1 MANAALVKVRIRAFM
16 IGISQRT
23 GAGANP
29 ALAFRRLCAFF
40 PVISV
45 IANIERAAVVISA
58 ISVQAVAEIHLFS
71 CRSFRTTGL
80 AGTHRSEACRTL
92 ILNQIG
98 SEAYSGRRAVVASGV
113 AGRSV
118 VFVIT
123 VILSYLC
130 IATCIDCTT
139 RRTTGRVG
147 VRAVRSRRTRRA
159 GVAVHIRSRFA
170 CSSGRMA
177 RRRGRRPR
185 GIGRLSR
192 RTRRA

>member
-45 IANIERAAVVISA
+45 IANIERVAVVISA

-80 AGTHRSEACRTL
+80 AGTREACRTL

-98 SEAYSGRRAVVASGV
+98 SDAYSGRRAVVAYRV

-123 VILSYLC
+123 VILSYVC

>member
-45 IANIERAAVVISA
+45 IANIERVAVVISA

-80 AGTHRSEACRTL
+80 AGTREACRTL

-98 SEAYSGRRAVVASGV
+98 SDAYSGRRAVVAYRV

-118 VFVIT
+118 VFGIT
-123 VILSYLC
+123 VILSYFC

-147 VRAVRSRRTRRA
+147 VAVRSRRTRRA

-170 CSSGRMA
+170 GFSGRMA

>member
-71 CRSFRTTGL
+71 CRSFRTTV

-92 ILNQIG
+92 ILNKIG
-98 SEAYSGRRAVVASGV
+98 SDAYSGRRAVVAYGV

-118 VFVIT
+118 VFGIT
-123 VILSYLC
+123 VILSYV

-170 CSSGRMA
+170 GFSGRMA

>member
-1 MANAALVKVRIRAFM
+1 MANAALAVKGRIRAFM
-16 IGISQRT
+16 IGISQNT

-45 IANIERAAVVISA
+45 IANIVRGAVVISA
-58 ISVQAVAEIHLFS
+58 ISVYAVAEIHLFS

-80 AGTHRSEACRTL
+80 GTRTHRSEACRTL

-123 VILSYLC
+123 VILSYVC

-139 RRTTGRVG
+139 RRTTGRAAI
-147 VRAVRSRRTRRA
+147 AVRSRRTRRA
-159 GVAVHIRSRFA
+159 
-170 CSSGRMA
+170 
-177 RRRGRRPR
+177 
-185 GIGRLSR
+185 
-192 RTRRA
+192 

>member
-1 MANAALVKVRIRAFM
+1 MANATLVKVRIRAFM

-80 AGTHRSEACRTL
+80 AGTREACRTL

-98 SEAYSGRRAVVASGV
+98 SDAYSGRRAVVAYRV

-123 VILSYLC
+123 VILSYVC

-147 VRAVRSRRTRRA
+147 VAVRSLRTRRA

-170 CSSGRMA
+170 GFSGRMA

>member
-45 IANIERAAVVISA
+45 IANIVRAAVVISA

-80 AGTHRSEACRTL
+80 GTRSEACRTL
-92 ILNQIG
+92 ILNKIG
-98 SEAYSGRRAVVASGV
+98 SEAYSGRRAVVAYGV

-118 VFVIT
+118 VFGIT
-123 VILSYLC
+123 VILSYV

-170 CSSGRMA
+170 GFSGRMA

>member
-1 MANAALVKVRIRAFM
+1 MANATLVGTEKTPAFM

-45 IANIERAAVVISA
+45 IANIERVAVVSSA
-58 ISVQAVAEIHLFS
+58 ISVIVVAEIHLFS

-80 AGTHRSEACRTL
+80 GTRTHRSEACRTL

-98 SEAYSGRRAVVASGV
+98 SEAYSGRRAVVAYRV

-118 VFVIT
+118 VF
-123 VILSYLC
+123 
-130 IATCIDCTT
+130 
-139 RRTTGRVG
+139 G
-147 VRAVRSRRTRRA
+147 
-159 GVAVHIRSRFA
+159 
-170 CSSGRMA
+170 
-177 RRRGRRPR
+177 
-185 GIGRLSR
+185 
-192 RTRRA
+192 